1 MPLKTIVDD
10 PPAMNMIPMIDIMF
24 NLIIFFLV
32 GTQFAS
38 MERTIALKVPEVVDR
53 GALTEAPRRRVV
65 NVYRD
70 GRITLDEKP
79 VSLEDLTKRLA
90 AIRLQYQ
97 DLGVIVRGD
106 GSGQFQRV
114 AEVLTACK
122 QAGIHELGISV
133 RLIPPDKK

>member
-1 MPLKTIVDD
+1 MPLKTTIDE

-38 MERTIALKVPEVVDR
+38 LERNIALKVPEVVDR

-79 VSLEDLTKRLA
+79 VDLESLSKRLA
-90 AIRLQYQ
+90 AVRTQYN

-106 GSGQFQRV
+106 GQGQFQRV
-114 AEVLTACK
+114 AE
-122 QAGIHELGISV
+122 
-133 RLIPPDKK
+133 